1 MKKRR
6 IPERIKIKPGKDK
19 DQPEVAAVKPGD
31 QTILTDISSPST
43 DKKIPEPMEIHHTR
57 HHDRGKE
64 RKAYFFD
71 FLMLFLAI
79 TAGFFVENQRE
90 HYLEHQREKQ
100 YAQSLYDDL
109 KVDTAIIQRVME
121 YKKWNGEKMDSLLT
135 ILASPDIHR
144 QNELIYYFERLL
156 TVNDLFTAQDVTYQQ
171 LQSSG
176 NFRYISNKEL
186 YKEISDYY
194 NLYHRYQTMIEDNI
208 DNVAS
213 LSEMESSLFHAG
225 DLTSLFNRDSKGITT
240 VFNRPGRK
248 FHPVKKDDYFLN
260 YFYIKAANRRD
271 IQSSSVIWLMW
282 LHSKAAKILAELEK
296 EYNLF

>member
-6 IPERIKIKPGKDK
+6 IHERRDINPGEDK
-19 DQPEVAAVKPGD
+19 DQPEVGPAKPGD
-31 QTILTDISSPST
+31 QTIVTDNLSSSSN
-43 DKKIPEPMEIHHTR
+43 KKISEPMEIHHTS
-57 HHDRGKE
+57 HHDKSKE
-64 RKAYFFD
+64 RKTYFFD

-90 HYLEHQREKQ
+90 HFLEHQREKQ

-109 KVDTAIIQRVME
+109 KVDTSIIHRVRD

-135 ILASPDIHR
+135 ILASSDIHR

-156 TVNDLFTAQDVTYQQ
+156 TVNDVFTAQDVTYQQ

-194 NLYHRYQTMIEDNI
+194 NLYHRYQIMIEGNI

-213 LSEMESSLFHAG
+213 FSEMESSLFHAG
-225 DLTSLFNRDSKGITT
+225 DLSSLFNPDSKGIIT
-240 VFNRPGRK
+240 VFKRPGHK
-248 FHPVKKDDYFLN
+248 FHPVKMDDYFLN
-260 YFYIKAANRRD
+260 FFYIKAANRRD
-271 IQSSSVIWLMW
+271 MQTSSIIWLTW

-296 EYNLF
+296 EYNI

>member
-6 IPERIKIKPGKDK
+6 IPERKEIKPAKDIGHSEIS
-19 DQPEVAAVKPGD
+19 PAKPGD
-31 QTILTDISSPST
+31 QIIVTDNSSPLTD
-43 DKKIPEPMEIHHTR
+43 KNIPESMEIHHTS
-57 HHDRGKE
+57 HHDKGKE

-90 HYLEHQREKQ
+90 HFLERQREKQ
-100 YAQSLYDDL
+100 YAQSLHDDL
-109 KVDTAIIQRVME
+109 KVDTAIIQRVMD
-121 YKKWNGEKMDSLLT
+121 YKKWNGEKMDSLLI
-135 ILASPDIHR
+135 ILASPNFLQKD
-144 QNELIYYFERLL
+144 ELIYYFERLL
-156 TVNDLFTAQDVTYQQ
+156 TVNDVFTAQDVTYQQ

-194 NLYHRYQTMIEDNI
+194 NLYHRYQIMIENNI
-208 DNVAS
+208 ENVAS

-225 DLTSLFNRDSKGITT
+225 DLSSLFNPDSKGIKT
-240 VFNRPGRK
+240 VFNRPGLR

-260 YFYIKAANRRD
+260 FFYIKAANRRD
-271 IQSSSVIWLMW
+271 MQISSVIWLMW
-282 LHSKAAKILAELEK
+282 LHSKAAKILTELRK
-296 EYNLF
+296 EYNTH

>member
-1 MKKRR
+1 MNKRR
-6 IPERIKIKPGKDK
+6 VRVKSNIKPGQDK
-19 DQPEVAAVKPGD
+19 DQPEIVLTNPDDHA
-31 QTILTDISSPST
+31 ILTDTTSASI
-43 DKKIPEPMEIHHTR
+43 DKIIPESMEIHHTS
-57 HHDRGKE
+57 HHDKSKG
-64 RKAYFFD
+64 RKSYFFD
-71 FLMLFLAI
+71 FMMLFLAI

-100 YAQSLYDDL
+100 YARSLYDDL
-109 KVDTAIIQRVME
+109 KVDTSIIQRVTD

-144 QNELIYYFERLL
+144 QNELIYYFERLM
-156 TVNDLFTAQDVTYQQ
+156 TVNDVFTAQDVTYQQ

-176 NFRYISNKEL
+176 NFRYISNNEL

-208 DNVAS
+208 ENVAS

-225 DLTSLFNRDSKGITT
+225 DLSSLFNHDSKGITS

-271 IQSSSVIWLMW
+271 IQTSSVIWLMW
-282 LHSKAAKILAELEK
+282 LHSKAIKILSELEK
-296 EYNLF
+296 EYNLI